1 MMEKELILIFNIVFS
16 AVLGFLIGLER
27 KFRSKEAGIRTHT
40 VVCIGAALMTVVSK
54 YGFAD
59 LSADGSTVGDPSRI
73 AAQVVTGIGFLGAGM
88 IVYRKN
94 AVHGLTTAAGVWATA
109 GVGLACGAGM
119 YLVAAAATAVVI
131 GFQAL
136 FHLNVRLFRTK
147 KTYALSIVFEQ
158 KTDENRIVKELFRVE
173 RFNKLQIRREDG
185 KIIYSVRLVTE
196 NEERSEKLCR
206 ILQEHDFIRSIE
218 RVDED

>member
-1 MMEKELILIFNIVFS
+1 M
-16 AVLGFLIGLER
+16 
-27 KFRSKEAGIRTHT
+27 GI
-40 VVCIGAALMTVVSK
+40 
-54 YGFAD
+54 
-59 LSADGSTVGDPSRI
+59 
-73 AAQVVTGIGFLGAGM
+73 
-88 IVYRKN
+88 
-94 AVHGLTTAAGVWATA
+94 
-109 GVGLACGAGM
+109 GLACGAGM

>member
-1 MMEKELILIFNIVFS
+1 MEKELILIFNIVFS

-59 LSADGSTVGDPSRI
+59 LSVDGSTVGDPSRI

-109 GVGLACGAGM
+109 GIGLACGAGM